1 MISYADLRWK
11 IINKWN
17 SDAKYTNDKLI
28 SIASEMGVD
37 IDSTDRKAIIA
48 KVVDGVIGAGID
60 SGEYTVDSWGND
72 SENDTNFK
80 NYMGNLEI
88 LESTLDIDEDA
99 DPDLHEHEDGTVHS
113 HPHNEE
119 PTHDEDLPDFKKMS
133 KKTLDDWALEK
144 GIKLDRRK
152 TKAHMLKELKSK
164 LN

>member
-119 PTHDEDLPDFKKMS
+119 HTHDEDLPDFKKMS